1 MLTYLIVLVLAC
13 LSALIVPYEWAAI
26 YGDSVWGFLSLGA
39 SYAPVQMIRKSE
51 LSKYNGEVN
60 SPGLY
65 VAILGQ
71 VFDVNKGQK
80 HYGPGGGYHFFSGSF
95 VFHHYSDLCMIWV
108 MVLVC
113 Q

>member
-1 MLTYLIVLVLAC
+1 MLTYFIALVLAC
-13 LSALIVPYEWAAI
+13 LTALIVPYDWAAI
-26 YGDSVWGFLSLGA
+26 YGDAVSVLFSLGA
-39 SYAPVQMIRKSE
+39 SNAPVRMIGKSE

-71 VFDVNKGQK
+71 VFDVNKGRK

-95 VFHHYSDLCMIWV
+95 VFISP
-108 MVLVC
+108 
-113 Q
+113 